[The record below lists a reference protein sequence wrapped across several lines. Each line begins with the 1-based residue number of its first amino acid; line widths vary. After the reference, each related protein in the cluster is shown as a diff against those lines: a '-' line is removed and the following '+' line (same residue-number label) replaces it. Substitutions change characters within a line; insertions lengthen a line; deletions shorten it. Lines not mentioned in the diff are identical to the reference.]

1 MIITRVYSSNTKGRS
16 TPIILQAE
24 TSLAAGVSRDLSVTE
39 KEQQQEEEEEE
50 EKWPITAIITHNFLP
65 VNPQSMQT
73 FLDYPPNLP
82 ALLPRESF
90 THIYIFQSFC
100 KWFPELSPAV

>member
-1 MIITRVYSSNTKGRS
+1 MILTRVYSSNTKGRS

-50 EKWPITAIITHNFLP
+50 EEK
-65 VNPQSMQT
+65 
-73 FLDYPPNLP
+73 
-82 ALLPRESF
+82 
-90 THIYIFQSFC
+90 
-100 KWFPELSPAV
+100 

>member
-39 KEQQQEEEEEE
+39 KEEEEEEE
-50 EKWPITAIITHNFLP
+50 EDFTHNFLP
-65 VNPQSMQT
+65 VNPHSMQT